1 MGTKGVLFALGLAV
15 PDSTDDVS
23 CTHVQATW
31 AVVKAAVPLLKQL
44 AGGKLHAAS
53 PAVAPELC
61 RALSCLCC
69 RTSPCG
75 RAFAGHIFKECAS
88 DLHL

>member
-1 MGTKGVLFALGLAV
+1 MRISVVLLALGLAV
-15 PDSTDDVS
+15 PDCRDDMS
-23 CTHVQATW
+23 LICVQATW
-31 AVVKAAVPLLKQL
+31 AVVRAAVPLLKQL

-53 PAVAPELC
+53 AAVAPELC

-75 RAFAGHIFKECAS
+75 RAFAGHIFKECAL
-88 DLHL
+88 DLLP